1 MDIDIVCRG
10 NQMLTFRR
18 VVLDRDLV
26 SKFPEL
32 DSVLDR
38 RYVEV
43 WLVVGRVRAEQLLAR
58 HDTVLPEVDLTTHS
72 KRCRVLAVQHFSAV
86 VL

>member
-1 MDIDIVCRG
+1 
-10 NQMLTFRR
+10 MLTFRR

-43 WLVVGRVRAEQLLAR
+43 WLVVGRVRAEQLSAR